1 MITSPNLERLHDA
14 ETRSSPCR
22 FDRYPRARA
31 ASARSSRLDVRI
43 IGRRSASRIVTLATQ
58 LAQANA
64 KIADL
69 QKQIEAAKPKDT
81 PK

>member
-1 MITSPNLERLHDA
+1 MLKRALVLVALIASPALAQQAPD
-14 ETRSSPCR
+14 P
-22 FDRYPRARA
+22 A
-31 ASARSSRLDVRI
+31 ASTCGSLV
-43 IGRRSASRIVTLATQ
+43 GESASRIITLAGQ

>member
-1 MITSPNLERLHDA
+1 MKRLIILAMLLASPALAQQATDPATSTCGSLVGE
-14 ETRSSPCR
+14 
-22 FDRYPRARA
+22 
-31 ASARSSRLDVRI
+31 SAT
-43 IGRRSASRIVTLATQ
+43 RIVTLAAQ

-69 QKQIEAAKPKDT
+69 QKQIDAANPKGA